1 MRNFL
6 ANLVDALLYHIY
18 WLVKVSPVLCTYW
31 PVRLF
36 FALCV
41 VSMLAIGILDI
52 DLIWYLRAGL
62 IVAGASLASVALWAG
77 IGTAR

>member
-1 MRNFL
+1 MQNFL
-6 ANLVDALLYHIY
+6 DNLIDSLLYHIY

-41 VSMLAIGILDI
+41 ISMLTIGILDP

-77 IGTAR
+77 TGTGR